1 MSDVVQIAEKTVAKE
16 TGKVRAKIKAFFAAI
31 GAGIKRIGKELWSL
45 VADREWNFDP
55 YKASGFGVFGL
66 AAWIAIKTVDLAL
79 KSPTPDAAVLG
90 ILAGLVS
97 AFITVGTFL
106 FSQSRKSDDTL
117 GARPGPQVT
126 A

>member
-1 MSDVVQIAEKTVAKE
+1 MSDVVQAAEKAVAKE
-16 TGKVRAKIKAFFAAI
+16 TGKVKAFFAAF
-31 GAGIKRIGKELWSL
+31 GVGIRRIGKELWSL

-55 YKASGFGVFGL
+55 YKASGFGAFGL
-66 AAWIAIKTVDLAL
+66 AGWIAIKVVDLAL
-79 KSPTPDAAVLG
+79 KVPTPDAAVLG
-90 ILAGLVS
+90 ILAGLVT

-117 GARPGPQVT
+117 GGRA